1 MSVECSDVYSRKVGA
16 AVRSGDLFV
25 GHATMIAARRAAPTF
40 SWVVALPGPHGNS
53 DEECSHSF
61 RRQRPSRREIFIG
74 LAALLQKLR
83 PISSIGGFLVVCGL
97 WASQAHAHEIG
108 LSVVD
113 LRVDSERLSVQLT
126 FAQSEVEALLSDEGI
141 ARKSRTAAADSSR
154 TGLEA
159 LAMTALELTLD
170 ERILHASEVMVQPE
184 PNNTIQFRLS
194 FPVSAGS
201 RLVVKSML
209 PARLTPGHRQFLVVR
224 GKTGQ
229 TLTERILDGKGNTVE
244 VELARSTSAQ
254 AGPGSFGQFLVL
266 GVEHILTGYDHVV
279 FLLALLLAG
288 GAFWNTAKIITSFT
302 VAHSITLALAALD
315 VVRIPSSVVE
325 PLIAVSIVY
334 VGVENLL
341 QGDLRWR
348 WLLTFAFGLVHGF
361 GFASVL
367 RELGVGEA
375 GVGVAVPLVSF
386 NLGVELGQ
394 VGIMVLVLPLIWRL
408 RSQPFFVMR
417 CVPACSLLVTVVGGY
432 WLLQRTLFS

>member
-1 MSVECSDVYSRKVGA
+1 MLRLTA
-16 AVRSGDLFV
+16 A
-25 GHATMIAARRAAPTF
+25 
-40 SWVVALPGPHGNS
+40 AL
-53 DEECSHSF
+53 F
-61 RRQRPSRREIFIG
+61 RRLVG
-74 LAALLQKLR
+74 D
-83 PISSIGGFLVVCGL
+83 GFLLVACCL
-97 WASQAHAHEIG
+97 WASQVHAHEIG
-108 LSVVD
+108 LSVVE
-113 LRVDSERLSVQLT
+113 LHVEQEQLSAQLT
-126 FAQSEVEALLSDEGI
+126 FAQSEVEALVAGEKRMTDNRIL
-141 ARKSRTAAADSSR
+141 APPDSAG

-159 LAMTALELTLD
+159 LALRALEVTLD
-170 ERILHASEVMVQPE
+170 ERLLRASEVAVQPE

-194 FPVSAGS
+194 FPISAGS
-201 RLVVKSML
+201 RLGVRSTLSAKLS
-209 PARLTPGHRQFLVVR
+209 PGDRQYLVVR
-224 GKTGQ
+224 RKAGQ
-229 TLTERILDGKGNTVE
+229 ALAERILDGKSDTFE
-244 VELARSTSAQ
+244 VDLARLSSSEAK
-254 AGPGSFGQFLVL
+254 PGSFRQFLVL

-334 VGVENLL
+334 VGMENLL

-367 RELGVGEA
+367 RDLGVGAA
-375 GVGVAVPLVSF
+375 GVGIAIPLVSF

-394 VGIMVLVLPLIWRL
+394 VSIMLLVLPLIWRL
-408 RSQPFFVMR
+408 RSQPFFVLR
-417 CVPACSLLVTVVGGY
+417 CVPACSALVTVVGGY

>member
-1 MSVECSDVYSRKVGA
+1 MLRPAASAGVVRPSA
-16 AVRSGDLFV
+16 AVRFRRLV
-25 GHATMIAARRAAPTF
+25 GAVCLLVACCLWAAP
-40 SWVVALPGPHGNS
+40 AL
-53 DEECSHSF
+53 
-61 RRQRPSRREIFIG
+61 
-74 LAALLQKLR
+74 
-83 PISSIGGFLVVCGL
+83 
-97 WASQAHAHEIG
+97 AHEIG
-108 LSVVD
+108 LSVVE
-113 LRVDSERLSVQLT
+113 LRVEHEHLSVQMT
-126 FAQSEVEALLSDEGI
+126 FAQSEVEALVAVEQKTTGNPVPV
-141 ARKSRTAAADSSR
+141 TPVPTR

-159 LAMTALELTLD
+159 LALTALEITLD
-170 ERILHASEVMVQPE
+170 ERPLQAGDVTVQPE

-194 FPVSAGS
+194 FPMSAGS
-201 RLVVKSML
+201 RLGVRSML

-224 GKTGQ
+224 SKTGQ
-229 TLTERILDGKGNTVE
+229 TLAERILDGTGNTFQAD
-244 VELARSTSAQ
+244 LARLSLSEAR
-254 AGPGSFGQFLVL
+254 PSSFHQFLVL

-288 GAFWNTAKIITSFT
+288 GAFWNTAKILTSFT
-302 VAHSITLALAALD
+302 LAHSITLALAALD
-315 VVRIPSSVVE
+315 VARIPSSIVE

-341 QGDLRWR
+341 HDDLRWR

-367 RELGVGEA
+367 RELGVGAA

-394 VGIMVLVLPLIWRL
+394 IGIMLLVLPLIWKL

-417 CVPACSLLVTVVGGY
+417 CVPVCSLLVTLVGGY

>member
-1 MSVECSDVYSRKVGA
+1 VE
-16 AVRSGDLFV
+16 
-25 GHATMIAARRAAPTF
+25 
-40 SWVVALPGPHGNS
+40 
-53 DEECSHSF
+53 
-61 RRQRPSRREIFIG
+61 
-74 LAALLQKLR
+74 LQ
-83 PISSIGGFLVVCGL
+83 V
-97 WASQAHAHEIG
+97 QQEH
-108 LSVVD
+108 LSA
-113 LRVDSERLSVQLT
+113 QLT
-126 FAQSEVEALLSDEGI
+126 FAQSEVEALVAMEKVKPGKGTAEMPES
-141 ARKSRTAAADSSR
+141 ARPR
-154 TGLEA
+154 LEFLA
-159 LAMTALELTLD
+159 LTALELTLD
-170 ERILHASEVMVQPE
+170 GRLLHASEVALQPE

-194 FPVSAGS
+194 FPILAGS
-201 RLVVKSML
+201 RLGVRSTL
-209 PARLTPGHRQFLVVR
+209 PARLTSGHRQFLVVR
-224 GKTGQ
+224 SKAGQ
-229 TLTERILDGKGNTVE
+229 TLAERILDGKNNTFE
-244 VELARSTSAQ
+244 TDLARLSSSGAK
-254 AGPGSFGQFLVL
+254 PGSFRQFLVL

-367 RELGVGEA
+367 RELGVGAA
-375 GVGVAVPLVSF
+375 GVGVTVPLVSF

-394 VGIMVLVLPLIWRL
+394 VSIMLVVLPLIWRL
-408 RSQPFFVMR
+408 RSQPFFVLR

>member
-1 MSVECSDVYSRKVGA
+1 
-16 AVRSGDLFV
+16 
-25 GHATMIAARRAAPTF
+25 
-40 SWVVALPGPHGNS
+40 
-53 DEECSHSF
+53 
-61 RRQRPSRREIFIG
+61 
-74 LAALLQKLR
+74 
-83 PISSIGGFLVVCGL
+83 
-97 WASQAHAHEIG
+97 
-108 LSVVD
+108 
-113 LRVDSERLSVQLT
+113 
-126 FAQSEVEALLSDEGI
+126 
-141 ARKSRTAAADSSR
+141 
-154 TGLEA
+154 
-159 LAMTALELTLD
+159 
-170 ERILHASEVMVQPE
+170 
-184 PNNTIQFRLS
+184 
-194 FPVSAGS
+194 
-201 RLVVKSML
+201 
-209 PARLTPGHRQFLVVR
+209 LVVR
-224 GKTGQ
+224 SKAGQ
-229 TLTERILDGKGNTVE
+229 TLAERILDGNNNTFE
-244 VELARSTSAQ
+244 ADLARLSSSDAK
-254 AGPGSFGQFLVL
+254 PGSFRQFLVL

-367 RELGVGEA
+367 RELGVGAA
-375 GVGVAVPLVSF
+375 GVGVTVPLVSF

-394 VGIMVLVLPLIWRL
+394 VSIMLVVLPLIWRL
-408 RSQPFFVMR
+408 RSQPFFVLR

>member
-1 MSVECSDVYSRKVGA
+1 M
-16 AVRSGDLFV
+16 
-25 GHATMIAARRAAPTF
+25 
-40 SWVVALPGPHGNS
+40 
-53 DEECSHSF
+53 
-61 RRQRPSRREIFIG
+61 
-74 LAALLQKLR
+74 
-83 PISSIGGFLVVCGL
+83 
-97 WASQAHAHEIG
+97 
-108 LSVVD
+108 
-113 LRVDSERLSVQLT
+113 
-126 FAQSEVEALLSDEGI
+126 
-141 ARKSRTAAADSSR
+141 
-154 TGLEA
+154 
-159 LAMTALELTLD
+159 
-170 ERILHASEVMVQPE
+170 
-184 PNNTIQFRLS
+184 
-194 FPVSAGS
+194 
-201 RLVVKSML
+201 
-209 PARLTPGHRQFLVVR
+209 
-224 GKTGQ
+224 
-229 TLTERILDGKGNTVE
+229 
-244 VELARSTSAQ
+244 
-254 AGPGSFGQFLVL
+254 L

-394 VGIMVLVLPLIWRL
+394 VGIMLLVLPLIWKL

-417 CVPACSLLVTVVGGY
+417 CVPACSLLVAMVGGY

>member
-1 MSVECSDVYSRKVGA
+1 MCVEPYFGVRRRGAVPARAAFQFGEDKLGRGA
-16 AVRSGDLFV
+16 AS
-25 GHATMIAARRAAPTF
+25 P
-40 SWVVALPGPHGNS
+40 
-53 DEECSHSF
+53 EK
-61 RRQRPSRREIFIG
+61 RRQASV
-74 LAALLQKLR
+74 LQKLR
-83 PISSIGGFLVVCGL
+83 PCSSMVCFVIACCL
-97 WASQAHAHEIG
+97 CPAQARAHEIG
-108 LSVVD
+108 LSVVE
-113 LRVDSERLSVQLT
+113 LRLEQEGMSVQLT
-126 FAQSEVEALLSDEGI
+126 FAQSEVEALV
-141 ARKSRTAAADSSR
+141 AAEKRIIGNRIPTTPPSAR

-159 LAMTALELTLD
+159 LALTALEITLD
-170 ERILHASEVMVQPE
+170 ERPLQASDVAVQPE

-194 FPVSAGS
+194 FPMSAGS
-201 RLVVKSML
+201 RLGVRSTL
-209 PARLTPGHRQFLVVR
+209 PGRLTPGHRQFLVVR
-224 GKTGQ
+224 SKGGQ
-229 TLTERILDGKGNTVE
+229 TLAERILHGENNTFE
-244 VELARSTSAQ
+244 ADLARLNSSEAK
-254 AGPGSFGQFLVL
+254 PGSFRQFLVL

-302 VAHSITLALAALD
+302 LAHSITLALAALD
-315 VVRIPSSVVE
+315 VVRIPSSIVE

-334 VGVENLL
+334 VGLENLL

-394 VGIMVLVLPLIWRL
+394 VGIMLLVLPLIWKL

-417 CVPACSLLVTVVGGY
+417 CVPACSLLVTLVGGY
-432 WLLQRTLFS
+432 WLLQRTVLS

>member
-1 MSVECSDVYSRKVGA
+1 MFIERCSPDSRGSC
-16 AVRSGDLFV
+16 RSMPSTTTSTRTNASRHRPLLYLCDIGSHD
-25 GHATMIAARRAAPTF
+25 ADP
-40 SWVVALPGPHGNS
+40 LPSSG
-53 DEECSHSF
+53 EE
-61 RRQRPSRREIFIG
+61 G
-74 LAALLQKLR
+74 MLR
-83 PISSIGGFLVVCGL
+83 PAASAGVVGVTGTAWFRHLVPAVCLLIACCL

-113 LRVDSERLSVQLT
+113 LRVDDERLNVQLT
-126 FAQSEVEALLSDEGI
+126 FAQSEVEALVSDEGI
-141 ARKSRTAAADSSR
+141 AGKRKPAATDSSR
-154 TGLEA
+154 SGLEA
-159 LAMTALELTLD
+159 LAVTALELTLD
-170 ERILHASEVMVQPE
+170 ERILHASEVVVQPE

-194 FPVSAGS
+194 FPASTGS
-201 RLVVKSML
+201 RLGVKSML

-224 GKTGQ
+224 NKAGQ
-229 TLTERILDGKGNTVE
+229 TLAERILDGKSNTVE
-244 VELARSTSAQ
+244 VELARSISPQ

-334 VGVENLL
+334 VGLENLL

-394 VGIMVLVLPLIWRL
+394 VGIMLLVLPLIWKL

-417 CVPACSLLVTVVGGY
+417 CVPACSLLVAMAGGY

>member
-1 MSVECSDVYSRKVGA
+1 MPRPVASAGVVRLTA
-16 AVRSGDLFV
+16 A
-25 GHATMIAARRAAPTF
+25 
-40 SWVVALPGPHGNS
+40 AL
-53 DEECSHSF
+53 F
-61 RRQRPSRREIFIG
+61 RRLG
-74 LAALLQKLR
+74 GAVCLL
-83 PISSIGGFLVVCGL
+83 VTCCL
-97 WASQAHAHEIG
+97 WASRANAHEIG
-108 LSVVD
+108 LSVVE
-113 LRVDSERLSVQLT
+113 LRVQREHLSVQLT
-126 FAQSEVEALLSDEGI
+126 FAQSEVEALV
-141 ARKSRTAAADSSR
+141 AREKTISGNPSPAAPDSAR
-154 TGLEA
+154 TGMEA
-159 LAMTALELTLD
+159 LARSALEVTLD
-170 ERILHASEVMVQPE
+170 ERLLHASEISVQPE

-194 FPVSAGS
+194 FPISAGS
-201 RLVVKSML
+201 RLGVRSTL
-209 PARLTPGHRQFLVVR
+209 PARLTSGHRQFFVVR
-224 GKTGQ
+224 SEAGQ
-229 TLTERILDGKGNTVE
+229 ILAERILDGKSNTVE
-244 VELARSTSAQ
+244 VDLARLSSSEAK
-254 AGPGSFGQFLVL
+254 PGSFRQFLVL

-334 VGVENLL
+334 VGLENLL

-367 RELGVGEA
+367 RELGVGAA

-394 VGIMVLVLPLIWRL
+394 VSIMLLVLPLIWKL
-408 RSQPFFVMR
+408 RSQPFFVVR
-417 CVPACSLLVTVVGGY
+417 CVPACSLLVTMVGTY

>member
-1 MSVECSDVYSRKVGA
+1 MLRPAASAGVVRFTNAVLFRRLFGA
-16 AVRSGDLFV
+16 LCL
-25 GHATMIAARRAAPTF
+25 
-40 SWVVALPGPHGNS
+40 VVA
-53 DEECSHSF
+53 C
-61 RRQRPSRREIFIG
+61 
-74 LAALLQKLR
+74 
-83 PISSIGGFLVVCGL
+83 CL

-108 LSVVD
+108 LSVVE
-113 LRVDSERLSVQLT
+113 LRLEQEHLNVQLT
-126 FAQSEVEALLSDEGI
+126 FAQSEVEALVAGEKRISG
-141 ARKSRTAAADSSR
+141 SRSPAAPDFAR

-159 LAMTALELTLD
+159 LARTALEVTLD
-170 ERILHASEVMVQPE
+170 ERLLRASEVAVQPE

-194 FPVSAGS
+194 FPISAGS
-201 RLVVKSML
+201 RLGVRSTL
-209 PARLTPGHRQFLVVR
+209 PARLTSGHRQFLVVR
-224 GKTGQ
+224 GKAGQ
-229 TLTERILDGKGNTVE
+229 TLAERILDGRNNTFE
-244 VELARSTSAQ
+244 GDLARLSASE
-254 AGPGSFGQFLVL
+254 ARPGSFRQFLVL

-315 VVRIPSSVVE
+315 VTRIPSSVVE

-341 QGDLRWR
+341 RSDLRWR

-367 RELGVGEA
+367 RELGVGAA

-394 VGIMVLVLPLIWRL
+394 VSIMLLVLPLIWKL
-408 RSQPFFVMR
+408 RSQPFFVLR
-417 CVPACSLLVTVVGGY
+417 CVPACSLLVTMVGTY

>member
-1 MSVECSDVYSRKVGA
+1 MLRPAASAGVVRFTNAVLFRRLFGA
-16 AVRSGDLFV
+16 LCL
-25 GHATMIAARRAAPTF
+25 
-40 SWVVALPGPHGNS
+40 VVA
-53 DEECSHSF
+53 C
-61 RRQRPSRREIFIG
+61 
-74 LAALLQKLR
+74 
-83 PISSIGGFLVVCGL
+83 CL

-108 LSVVD
+108 LSVVE
-113 LRVDSERLSVQLT
+113 LRLEQEHLNVQLT
-126 FAQSEVEALLSDEGI
+126 FAQSEVEALVAGEKRISG
-141 ARKSRTAAADSSR
+141 SRSPAAPDSAR

-159 LAMTALELTLD
+159 LALAALEVTLD
-170 ERILHASEVMVQPE
+170 ERLLRASEVAVQPE

-194 FPVSAGS
+194 FPISAGS
-201 RLVVKSML
+201 RLGVRSTL
-209 PARLTPGHRQFLVVR
+209 PARLTSGHRQFLVVR
-224 GKTGQ
+224 GKAGQ
-229 TLTERILDGKGNTVE
+229 TLAERILDGRNNTFE
-244 VELARSTSAQ
+244 GDLARLTASEAR
-254 AGPGSFGQFLVL
+254 PGSFRQFLVL

-315 VVRIPSSVVE
+315 VTRIPSSVVE

-341 QGDLRWR
+341 RSDLRWR

-367 RELGVGEA
+367 RELGVGAA

-394 VGIMVLVLPLIWRL
+394 VSIMLLVLPLIWKL
-408 RSQPFFVMR
+408 RSQPFFVVR
-417 CVPACSLLVTVVGGY
+417 CVPACSLLVTVVGTY

>member
-1 MSVECSDVYSRKVGA
+1 MLRPAASAGVVRRTGVLFRRLVGA
-16 AVRSGDLFV
+16 LCLL
-25 GHATMIAARRAAPTF
+25 
-40 SWVVALPGPHGNS
+40 VA
-53 DEECSHSF
+53 C
-61 RRQRPSRREIFIG
+61 
-74 LAALLQKLR
+74 
-83 PISSIGGFLVVCGL
+83 CL
-97 WASQAHAHEIG
+97 WARQTHAHEIG
-108 LSVVD
+108 LSVVE
-113 LRVDSERLSVQLT
+113 LRVDKQHVSVQLT
-126 FAQSEVEALLSDEGI
+126 FAQSEVEALVAGEKRIPGDPTPDAQNS
-141 ARKSRTAAADSSR
+141 AR

-159 LAMTALELTLD
+159 LALSALEVTLD
-170 ERILHASEVMVQPE
+170 ERLLRASEVAVHPE
-184 PNNTIQFRLS
+184 PNNTVQFRLA
-194 FPVSAGS
+194 FPISAGS
-201 RLVVKSML
+201 RLGVRSTL

-224 GKTGQ
+224 SKAGQ
-229 TLTERILDGKGNTVE
+229 TLAERILDGKSDTFAVD
-244 VELARSTSAQ
+244 LARLSSSEARP
-254 AGPGSFGQFLVL
+254 GPFRQFLVL

-341 QGDLRWR
+341 RSDLRWR

-367 RELGVGEA
+367 RELGVGAA

-394 VGIMVLVLPLIWRL
+394 VSIMLLVLPLIWKL
-408 RSQPFFVMR
+408 RSQPFFVVR